1 MRLGASNWSDR
12 WSCGIRYS
20 GVLVLASVG
29 PAVPEIWTL
38 AWIGK
43 KFWNL
48 AQLRN
53 DLFRSVS
60 LDSHLLILL
69 D

>member
-1 MRLGASNWSDR
+1 LTNEH
-12 WSCGIRYS
+12 
-20 GVLVLASVG
+20 L
-29 PAVPEIWTL
+29 
-38 AWIGK
+38 
-43 KFWNL
+43 NL

-53 DLFRSVS
+53 DLCRSVS